1 MSQELKRCFAAA
13 IHNSFMTAGLL
24 LHFEFNITPPPP
36 LLSMLTVRDRV
47 KPYNFH
53 TAFVIAILEKGTK
66 NRTTGLSGRICIS
79 PTKIKSM

>member
-1 MSQELKRCFAAA
+1 MSQELKRCFATA

-47 KPYNFH
+47 KTLQFSYSFCHHYLGERNK
-53 TAFVIAILEKGTK
+53 EQN
-66 NRTTGLSGRICIS
+66 NRFIGENLHQSYQD
-79 PTKIKSM
+79 